1 METTDRVYIVGIEY
15 VWKGSIEDFNVCVFA
30 NEADTIEFLNNHTAD
45 EFTANPSPDFI
56 VNIFPF
62 GDNPYAYFD
71 PSPALEA
78 AVEAA
83 NNR

>member
-1 METTDRVYIVGIEY
+1 MQTTDRVYIVGIEY
-15 VWKGSIEDFNVCVFA
+15 VWNGSIEDFNVCVFA
-30 NEADTIEFLNNHTAD
+30 NEEDVINFLNNHTAD

-56 VNIFPF
+56 VDIRPF
-62 GDNPYAYFD
+62 GDPYVYFD